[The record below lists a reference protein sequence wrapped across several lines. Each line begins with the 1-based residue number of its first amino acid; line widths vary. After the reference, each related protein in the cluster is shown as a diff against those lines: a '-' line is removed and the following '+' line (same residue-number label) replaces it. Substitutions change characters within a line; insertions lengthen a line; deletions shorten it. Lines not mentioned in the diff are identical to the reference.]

1 MSADSPRRGVHKGA
15 QVVTPQP
22 IVDRTIVDSVAGIIN
37 DIVPQAYAGT
47 LNSDNKE
54 SISWARFEYADINDP
69 ALYPDYNEGS
79 NTPPLLLVLG
89 YTTGVQVWLIA
100 ATGEA
105 TEVLSWRQ
113 EVVRT
118 LRILPNPK
126 TDDDHVDLFDLK
138 RPMVAVCDSAG
149 PGPQFCNISFISLKT
164 GEQAKSIKFKNPV
177 CDILANKRS
186 IVVTFTEKIAVFD
199 ARTLEDVLTVTTCYA
214 SPVANPNPVALG
226 TRWLAYSEKKLLPAK
241 RSSGGCEGEGV
252 QSYTATV
259 LYAAKSLGK
268 GLRGLGETVASS
280 LTGNLVTP
288 MVINNTSSDAT
299 QPGVVTILDLQAA
312 KEEKELDDAN
322 IETVIAHFTAH
333 SDAIVAM
340 TFDLSGA
347 LLMTA
352 DKRGHDFHVFRIQP
366 HPGGPALAAV
376 HHLYILHRGDTTAK
390 VQDMVFSSDTRW
402 AAISTVRGTTHVF
415 PVAPYGGPVGVRTH
429 STPHVV
435 NRLSRFHRSA
445 GLMDD
450 STRSHSPVSHTEL
463 PLSIYSYSNPR
474 LPPYPHPTVLHPLA
488 QIRQPYSLNYVN
500 SQAQQSRPQQRQR
513 LHSDDIGI
521 LPLKICACF
530 APPRAWMYAQRESTA
545 KVVKRAV
552 DSLFIMACHGNM
564 IQYDLEPK
572 PVSGVPKEKVCDD
585 TMLELEVEAK
595 GQWPLLRCPNSFEI
609 LSPLPMSSPLLSVV
623 TIHKDMQDV
632 DLAEDRWLSQ
642 VEIVTHAGPH
652 RRLWMGPQFV
662 FKTYNATSGGPVNLV
677 ETEAIEIGVTGVSR
691 PARSNPVNMPR
702 AASRALVPVVIDGS
716 GSSYE
721 QSPRFMEAYGD
732 SLDSENTGVGNGEN
746 QLREDLAEAML
757 ETSIAPHRAPGRRS
771 VFERVGQPVTKVV
784 NPLGTVI
791 TVSADE
797 EDVNSGQEFDSAEE
811 CHVPEPPRSVCAEEG
826 PASLGDFEP
835 ESQTLRD
842 LTEICAEM
850 RSASEPAID
859 SVPDENI
866 CEVKQKKLLC
876 VEIAPLAN
884 PGSCSIDFEKEEA
897 FRDMPTSLSLC
908 VEQGEIP
915 SSPMTQAK
923 ETTWG
928 KRLDK
933 RGEKSHEIALPEAQ
947 YVVNCSDDSVVL
959 MENKPAHGRRNA
971 PAHCKSENKKASEP
985 EKEKPSKKS
994 GKNGAGG
1001 NSGKR
1006 ESKAPM
1012 KRYVLKEHEDS
1023 IVIEDTREESKNNCK
1038 KKVEEAK
1045 SKAESS
1051 KETATKSKSKSK
1063 SSATQ
1068 DSRYAKPAV
1077 ESEGKCS
1084 GKLEDPIVELG
1095 YVVEG
1100 AEKTEESKSADVEK
1114 CKSPTLE
1121 SVDDFSSIEYHM
1133 IETPCCSKEGTLVQS
1148 DEDIEHIQRSEI
1160 TQLQQAECIDVEK
1173 CTGSPVM
1180 QRKNSKNTISD
1191 DDLEY
1196 IHTSELVET
1205 PDKKSKEDLQ
1215 LEADKGSGYDSSA
1228 SKRTLS
1234 DDDLEHV
1241 QISDVCPVI
1250 LKDDCERKSQET
1262 PTEQTTK
1269 SKGKKTKDIVVIE
1282 SDSSAAD
1289 VTVIIKESWKTKSV
1303 EKKEDLEECTKETVI
1318 VETVSPLKKIKS
1330 RQTKTSP
1337 SNVPSKRSPGTIE
1350 IIDIDAMQKAEME
1363 VLTDTVST
1371 PECKILSGPEV
1382 SGTRTK
1388 KSRKNKKS
1396 YVDNNPQTDHSSESS
1411 KTVEESSKESS
1422 TQKPATEIS
1431 WSAIVKKKSISVERE
1446 IPKDDDKLVEIEE
1459 TIESTDV
1466 AKSSLE
1472 KSDPRKKKSQ
1482 DSLSKKNP
1490 VVELDPGEV
1499 PVDATEV
1506 SWSLVV
1512 RKTDDEE
1519 KKDDVETIAEERN
1532 EERKLRRK
1540 HESSFQSPTMIDKLR
1555 EAVAELDSEELV
1567 ARAMGVSLSSIA
1579 RKKNSGEQ
1587 ESKKE
1592 SDFESIAE
1600 ESDALDEKKSS
1611 FQSTMID
1618 KLREAVAELD
1628 SEELAARAMGASLSS
1643 IVRKKNSGIDKL
1655 REAVAELDSEELAAR
1670 AMGVSLS
1677 SIVRKK
1683 NSGIDKLREAA
1694 AELDSEELAARAMG
1708 ASLSSTVRKKNSG
1721 IDKLRE
1727 AVAELDSE
1735 ELAARAMGVSWSSIV
1750 RKKNSGEQESKKESD
1765 FESIAEESDALDEKK
1780 SSLQSTMI
1788 DELEAAVTEMDA
1800 KEFVIQPPEVEE
1812 QPSLTVLPVMVDTE
1826 EVETEFLGDR
1836 EWSWSSIVKKSAP
1849 ELEGKESLRVEEPA
1863 ADREAKES
1871 SVKVT
1876 EDPEGGS
1883 QSVASYEDL
1892 SSSSFSSASRASLDA
1907 RSSPTPS
1914 YGAENMMVFPG
1925 DSSGSI

>member
-126 TDDDHVDLFDLK
+126 IDDDHADLFDLK

-280 LTGNLVTP
+280 LTGNSVTP

-450 STRSHSPVSHTEL
+450 STRSHSPVPHTEL

-609 LSPLPMSSPLLSVV
+609 LSPLPTSSPLLSVV

-632 DLAEDRWLSQ
+632 DSAEDRWLSQ

-662 FKTYNATSGGPVNLV
+662 FKTYNATSGAPVNLV

-835 ESQTLRD
+835 DSQTLRD

-884 PGSCSIDFEKEEA
+884 PGSCSIDFEREEA

-933 RGEKSHEIALPEAQ
+933 RGEKSHEKALPEAQ

-959 MENKPAHGRRNA
+959 MENKSVHGRRNA
-971 PAHCKSENKKASEP
+971 PAHCKSESKKATEP
-985 EKEKPSKKS
+985 EKEKSKKS

-1001 NSGKR
+1001 NCGKR

-1045 SKAESS
+1045 GKVESS

-1063 SSATQ
+1063 SSASQ

-1077 ESEGKCS
+1077 ESDGKCS

-1100 AEKTEESKSADVEK
+1100 AEKTEEPKFADVEK
-1114 CKSPTLE
+1114 CKSPPLE
-1121 SVDDFSSIEYHM
+1121 STDDFSSIEYHM
-1133 IETPCCSKEGTLVQS
+1133 IETPCCSKEGTSVQS

-1205 PDKKSKEDLQ
+1205 PDKKSKEDLL

-1250 LKDDCERKSQET
+1250 LKDDCERKSQEA
-1262 PTEQTTK
+1262 PTGSEQVTK

-1282 SDSSAAD
+1282 SDSSAVD

-1303 EKKEDLEECTKETVI
+1303 EKKEDLEECTKETGI

-1337 SNVPSKRSPGTIE
+1337 SNIPPKRSPGTIE

-1382 SGTRTK
+1382 SGTRAK

-1396 YVDNNPQTDHSSESS
+1396 YVDSNPQTDHSSESS
-1411 KTVEESSKESS
+1411 RTVEE
-1422 TQKPATEIS
+1422 QKPANEIS

-1466 AKSSLE
+1466 AKCSLE
-1472 KSDPRKKKSQ
+1472 KSDPGR
-1482 DSLSKKNP
+1482 KKNP
-1490 VVELDPGEV
+1490 IVELDPREV
-1499 PVDATEV
+1499 PVDTAEV

-1512 RKTDDEE
+1512 RQTDDQE
-1519 KKDDVETIAEERN
+1519 KKDDIETIAEERN

-1540 HESSFQSPTMIDKLR
+1540 HESSFQFPTMIDKLR
-1555 EAVAELDSEELV
+1555 EAVAELDT
-1567 ARAMGVSLSSIA
+1567 G
-1579 RKKNSGEQ
+1579 
-1587 ESKKE
+1587 
-1592 SDFESIAE
+1592 
-1600 ESDALDEKKSS
+1600 
-1611 FQSTMID
+1611 
-1618 KLREAVAELD
+1618 
-1628 SEELAARAMGASLSS
+1628 ELAARA
-1643 IVRKKNSGIDKL
+1643 VD
-1655 REAVAELDSEELAAR
+1655 
-1670 AMGVSLS
+1670 
-1677 SIVRKK
+1677 
-1683 NSGIDKLREAA
+1683 
-1694 AELDSEELAARAMG
+1694 
-1708 ASLSSTVRKKNSG
+1708 
-1721 IDKLRE
+1721 
-1727 AVAELDSE
+1727 
-1735 ELAARAMGVSWSSIV
+1735 VSWSSIV

-1765 FESIAEESDALDEKK
+1765 FESIAEESDDKRTEKHE
-1780 SSLQSTMI
+1780 SSFQSTMI
-1788 DELEAAVTEMDA
+1788 DELEAAVTDMDA
-1800 KEFVIQPPEVEE
+1800 REFVIQPPELEE
-1812 QPSLTVLPVMVDTE
+1812 QPSLTVLPVMVDPE
-1826 EVETEFLGDR
+1826 ELETEFLGDR
-1836 EWSWSSIVKKSAP
+1836 EWSWSSIVKKSTPA
-1849 ELEGKESLRVEEPA
+1849 ELEGKEPLQVEEPA
-1863 ADREAKES
+1863 VS
-1871 SVKVT
+1871 GVKIT
-1876 EDPEGGS
+1876 EDPEGEFAEGDS
-1883 QSVASYEDL
+1883 SFKSCAKRSSDEKESDDDGLSKIEQLPVDLGFLKEDSSEPERDPGKRSDSEHEVVPER
-1892 SSSSFSSASRASLDA
+1892 SSSSDELNANAAYADADGDYSVQAAIDRNAAVGATASVCATSKKGN
-1907 RSSPTPS
+1907 RSKKKKRR
-1914 YGAENMMVFPG
+1914 
-1925 DSSGSI
+1925 